1 MFLNCSTCFEQHT
14 EYHQEL
20 KNCNCSLWFYVRLW
34 LPAAVMA
41 EWELSSHSAM
51 TQFLSS
57 WWWAVC
63 HSKHIEQLR
72 NTGIINSI
80 TRLHL
85 VGYFYTIKIIYC
97 LSCNI
102 DQWLRCPRSVLNG
115 HLNIWRLE
123 DEVTTLF
130 QNVVFQSPS
139 YVESYHRR
147 TESLVRCHFFLSMY
161 MYMGFHILAFK
172 IAYTSIYDF
181 KPNFFITEH
190 S

>member
-1 MFLNCSTCFEQHT
+1 MFLNCSTCFKQHA

-20 KNCNCSLWFYVRLW
+20 KNCNCSLWFYICLW
-34 LPAAVMA
+34 LPAAVTA
-41 EWELSSHSAM
+41 KWELSSRLAM

-72 NTGIINSI
+72 NNGIINS
-80 TRLHL
+80 TTWSHL
-85 VGYFYTIKIIYC
+85 VGYFYTIKII
-97 LSCNI
+97 SCCCCCCCCCFFWCKTA
-102 DQWLRCPRSVLNG
+102 QWFWCPRSVLNG

-139 YVESYHRR
+139 CVESYHRR
-147 TESLVRCHFFLSMY
+147 TESSVRCHFFVNVYVYGLS
-161 MYMGFHILAFK
+161 HI
-172 IAYTSIYDF
+172 SI
-181 KPNFFITEH
+181 
-190 S
+190 